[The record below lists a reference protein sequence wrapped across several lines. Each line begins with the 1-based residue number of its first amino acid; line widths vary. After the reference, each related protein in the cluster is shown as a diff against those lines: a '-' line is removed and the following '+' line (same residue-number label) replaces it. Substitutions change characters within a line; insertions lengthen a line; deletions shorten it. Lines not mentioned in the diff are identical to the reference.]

1 MLFIDYAMKHLKWV
15 EIDGSAPDWNLSQL
29 RSCSDKGGILFC
41 AVVKSNA
48 YGHGVEQMVTLLPSA
63 DWFAVNCLDEG
74 LELRAL
80 GVRKPVLLL
89 GHVLLDRLR
98 EAVDA
103 DLRLTVYN
111 RETIEEL
118 GRVLRPGETCRI
130 HVKVETGTG
139 RQGIFPSEV
148 PGFVDLARGTPGILV
163 EGLSTHFANIEDTLN
178 HNYAEGQLSEFR
190 RALDQLR
197 VTGSFPEVVHTACTA
212 ATILFPETHFN
223 MLRTG
228 IGLYGL
234 WPSRET
240 FLSARSVGRM
250 VPDLRPV
257 LSWKTR
263 LVQIKELPQGSY
275 IGYGCTYRTSRWTRL
290 GVLPVGYADGYD
302 RKCGNSAHVLVRG
315 KRAPVLGRVCM
326 NLIMIDL
333 TDIPDAR
340 LEDEVVL
347 LGRDGEECIS
357 AETMAEWVGTINYE
371 VVTRI
376 SPFLPRVIAG
386 RG

>member
-74 LELRAL
+74 LELRSL

-98 EAVDA
+98 EAVEA

-111 RETIEEL
+111 TETIEEL
-118 GRVLRPGETCRI
+118 GRVLRPGETCRV

-148 PGFVDLARGTPGILV
+148 PGFVSLARGTPGIVV

-178 HNYAEGQLSEFR
+178 HDYAEGQLSEFR
-190 RALDQLR
+190 GALDQLR
-197 VTGSFPEVVHTACTA
+197 RTGNLPEVVHAACTA

-326 NLIMIDL
+326 NLIMVDL

-347 LGRDGEECIS
+347 LGRDGEESIS

>member
-1 MLFIDYAMKHLKWV
+1 MKHLKWV

>member
-1 MLFIDYAMKHLKWV
+1 MVFIDYAMKHLKWV
-15 EIDGSAPDWNLSQL
+15 EIDGSAPDWNLRQL
-29 RSCSDKGGILFC
+29 RSCSDSGRILFC

-48 YGHGVEQMVTLLPSA
+48 YGHGVEQMVSLLPSA
-63 DWFAVNCLDEG
+63 DWFAVNSLEEG
-74 LELRAL
+74 LELRGL

-89 GHVLLDRLR
+89 GHVLLARLR

-111 RETIEEL
+111 RETLEEL
-118 GRVLRPGETCRI
+118 GDIMRPGEECRV

-139 RQGIFPSEV
+139 RQGIRPSEV
-148 PGFVDLARGTPGILV
+148 PDFVRLAGSTPGV
-163 EGLSTHFANIEDTLN
+163 TMEGLSTHFANIEDTLN
-178 HNYAEGQLSEFR
+178 HEYAEGQLSEFMA
-190 RALDQLR
+190 ALNGLR
-197 VTGSFPEVVHTACTA
+197 SSGKGPEIVHTACTA

-240 FLSARSVGRM
+240 FLSAKSGGGA
-250 VPDLRPV
+250 VPELRPV

-263 LVQIKELPQGSY
+263 VVQIKEMPRGSY
-275 IGYGCTYRTSRWTRL
+275 IGYGCTYRTNRRTLL

-302 RKCGNSAHVLVRG
+302 RKCGNTAHVLVRG

-326 NLIMIDL
+326 NLIMVDL
-333 TDIPDAR
+333 TDIPDAG
-340 LEDEVVL
+340 LEDEAVL
-347 LGRDGEECIS
+347 IGRDGDEHIS

-376 SPFLPRVIAG
+376 SPFLPRVITG
-386 RG
+386 GG